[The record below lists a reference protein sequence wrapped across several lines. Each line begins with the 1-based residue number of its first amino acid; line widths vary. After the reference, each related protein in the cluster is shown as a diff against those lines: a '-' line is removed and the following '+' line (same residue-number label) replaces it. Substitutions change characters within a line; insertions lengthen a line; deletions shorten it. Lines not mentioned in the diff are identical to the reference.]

1 MRVANNYPLLIN
13 FTSLVP
19 ASFTLLF
26 EPSATAS
33 LESFSATKDFLVLQT
48 LDTVKSRYIF
58 WRYQD
63 AASNEEGAPLGWSFR
78 GAEESK
84 FFAELC
90 SVFHSDH
97 LLSCLLLLF
106 IFSCQHPRF
115 FSVGG
120 GLGRLQPVL
129 AYFQLLPAGKHFCI
143 MPSGMSFGYFNL
155 KDVRIKKASL
165 NFLLAFPYIVHT
177 AHNSAAGRRLCWPG
191 GSATGAHPQVPA
203 RAVRRRGPRGAT
215 VPGCVRGRNQGM
227 TVI

>member
-1 MRVANNYPLLIN
+1 MRIANNYPLLIN

-97 LLSCLLLLF
+97 WLSL
-106 IFSCQHPRF
+106 S
-115 FSVGG
+115 
-120 GLGRLQPVL
+120 
-129 AYFQLLPAGKHFCI
+129 
-143 MPSGMSFGYFNL
+143 
-155 KDVRIKKASL
+155 
-165 NFLLAFPYIVHT
+165 
-177 AHNSAAGRRLCWPG
+177 SAASIRGSSLSAVDSDDSNQYWLTSSSFLQVNIFVKCRLVCPLDT
-191 GSATGAHPQVPA
+191 ST
-203 RAVRRRGPRGAT
+203 
-215 VPGCVRGRNQGM
+215 
-227 TVI
+227 